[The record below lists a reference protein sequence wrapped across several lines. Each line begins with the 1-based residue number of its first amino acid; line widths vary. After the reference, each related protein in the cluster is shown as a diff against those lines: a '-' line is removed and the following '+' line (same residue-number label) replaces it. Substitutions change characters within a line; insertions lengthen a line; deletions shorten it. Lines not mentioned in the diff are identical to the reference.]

1 MFGKVKTVDF
11 HTSFSR
17 RVAKTFPKHLLTA
30 EYYSDVSNKRAKTVP
45 LHFHFSA
52 QHGLIRYLHGT
63 VAKIFENFQTFATF

>member
-30 EYYSDVSNKRAKTVP
+30 EYYAYISIFP
-45 LHFHFSA
+45 
-52 QHGLIRYLHGT
+52 RYS
-63 VAKIFENFQTFATF
+63 KPRCKQM